1 MAQDKSFQDEIPKSR
16 VQIKYKKA
24 TDGATQE
31 TELPLRMMLVGDYT
45 GRKDATPLEQRKKL
59 NVNKDNFEAVLKDQK
74 LGLDLVVPN
83 TLSGQ
88 PGDEMAVKL
97 KFESMKDFDPEA
109 IARQVPELNSLLQL
123 RELLTDLK
131 ARVVTNKDFRKA
143 LEAIVKDKTKLEA
156 LIAELDKVAPVA
168 EPGGTKSE

>member
-16 VQIKYKKA
+16 IQIKYKKA

-31 TELPLRMMLVGDYT
+31 TELPLRLMLIGDYT
-45 GRKDATPLEQRKKL
+45 LRQDGTPLEERKKL

-83 TLSGQ
+83 KLSGKE
-88 PGDEMAVKL
+88 GDDMAVKL
-97 KFESMKDFDPEA
+97 QFESLKDFDPES
-109 IARQVPELNSLLQL
+109 IARQIPELNTMVQL
-123 RELLTDLK
+123 RELLKDLK
-131 ARVVTNKDFRKA
+131 ARVVTNKDFRKT
-143 LEAIVKDKTKLEA
+143 LEGILKDKTKLDA

-168 EPGGTKSE
+168 EPGAKDEK